1 MHPHSQALWQR
12 DRCGGRKTPLGGS
25 QDELGPPD
33 ARVRRHTPESHC
45 QEPLT
50 LGMHPHSQS
59 GQQRHRCGGRQ
70 APLRGAQ
77 DQLGPPEA
85 RVRRRTPFSPLSIAA
100 DTPIAP
106 STLRFVRISLAH
118 LAQSP
123 LLTPPN
129 LPWPPRAITLA
140 CLAQSPWL
148 VSLSI
153 SLGRLDLP
161 CSPGQSPLTA
171 SLDHA
176 CSRSITLGPL
186 AQSHSALSISLGHLD
201 LPCLPRSPLPASL

>member
-1 MHPHSQALWQR
+1 MCLHSGVLPYSPRSQSRREWAQ
-12 DRCGGRKTPLGGS
+12 GRGRTDHGRPP
-25 QDELGPPD
+25 QDEHDDHL
-33 ARVRRHTPESHC
+33 ARVR
-45 QEPLT
+45 
-50 LGMHPHSQS
+50 G
-59 GQQRHRCGGRQ
+59 
-70 APLRGAQ
+70 
-77 DQLGPPEA
+77 
-85 RVRRRTPFSPLSIAA
+85 RTPFSLLSIAA
-100 DTPIAP
+100 DTRIAP
-106 STLRFVRISLAH
+106 STLRFVRISLSP

-123 LLTPPN
+123 PPN
-129 LPWPPRAITLA
+129 LPWPPRALTLA
-140 CLAQSPWL
+140 CLPQSPWL

-201 LPCLPRSPLPASL
+201 LPASISLGTSL

>member
-1 MHPHSQALWQR
+1 MRLHSQSSGQQT
-12 DRCGGRKTPLGGS
+12 RCRGRQTPRRGS
-25 QDELGPPD
+25 EDELGAPD
-33 ARVRRHTPESHC
+33 T
-45 QEPLT
+45 
-50 LGMHPHSQS
+50 
-59 GQQRHRCGGRQ
+59 
-70 APLRGAQ
+70 
-77 DQLGPPEA
+77 
-85 RVRRRTPFSPLSIAA
+85 RVRRRTPFSLLSIAA
-100 DTPIAP
+100 DTRIAP
-106 STLRFVRISLAH
+106 STLRFVRISLAP

-123 LLTPPN
+123 LAQSPPPN

-176 CSRSITLGPL
+176 CCRSITLGPL
-186 AQSHSALSISLGHLD
+186 AQSHSATSISFGHLD
-201 LPCLPRSPLPASL
+201 FPCLPRSPLAPRSDSTLLRRCSQTPK

>member
-1 MHPHSQALWQR
+1 M
-12 DRCGGRKTPLGGS
+12 
-25 QDELGPPD
+25 
-33 ARVRRHTPESHC
+33 
-45 QEPLT
+45 
-50 LGMHPHSQS
+50 
-59 GQQRHRCGGRQ
+59 
-70 APLRGAQ
+70 
-77 DQLGPPEA
+77 
-85 RVRRRTPFSPLSIAA
+85 RRRTPFSRLSIAA
-100 DTPIAP
+100 DTRIAP
-106 STLRFVRISLAH
+106 STLRFVRISLAP

-123 LLTPPN
+123 PPN

-186 AQSHSALSISLGHLD
+186 ARSHSATSISLGHLD
-201 LPCLPRSPLPASL
+201 FPASISLGTSL

>member
-1 MHPHSQALWQR
+1 M
-12 DRCGGRKTPLGGS
+12 
-25 QDELGPPD
+25 
-33 ARVRRHTPESHC
+33 
-45 QEPLT
+45 
-50 LGMHPHSQS
+50 
-59 GQQRHRCGGRQ
+59 
-70 APLRGAQ
+70 
-77 DQLGPPEA
+77 
-85 RVRRRTPFSPLSIAA
+85 RRRTPFSPLSIAA
-100 DTPIAP
+100 DTRIAP
-106 STLRFVRISLAH
+106 STLRFVRISLAP

-123 LLTPPN
+123 PPN

-148 VSLSI
+148 VSLLI

-186 AQSHSALSISLGHLD
+186 ARSHSATSISLGHLD
-201 LPCLPRSPLPASL
+201 FPCLPRSPLAPRSDSTLLRRCSQSPVQRPRRVGREPAARGGGRPRQALSVCGVGKGVVATGGRGDGRTQCDWQCSVTDGDGRRVGGR

>member
-1 MHPHSQALWQR
+1 MATAS
-12 DRCGGRKTPLGGS
+12 
-25 QDELGPPD
+25 
-33 ARVRRHTPESHC
+33 VRTA
-45 QEPLT
+45 
-50 LGMHPHSQS
+50 QS
-59 GQQRHRCGGRQ
+59 TSPRRS
-70 APLRGAQ
+70 
-77 DQLGPPEA
+77 
-85 RVRRRTPFSPLSIAA
+85 RRTRPSRSSCAPPHARIPLSIAA
-100 DTPIAP
+100 DTRIAP

-186 AQSHSALSISLGHLD
+186 ARSHSATSISLGHLD
-201 LPCLPRSPLPASL
+201 LPWPPRSPLPASISLACLALTPHCCAVARSLQSNDLDESAENLLREVAGDRVKL